1 MKKNTP
7 MMNAHEAKQLGLAR
21 RGLAF
26 GAFSGAIWGL
36 DGVLLGIAMA
46 LAPFAS
52 GASLLAAPLA
62 AAALHDGFAA
72 VWLLLA
78 NISAGKLKEIGRTI
92 VSRPGRAVM
101 LGALCG
107 GPIGL
112 AGYLLGIKY
121 AGAAYAMAVSA
132 TYPAVGALL
141 AMIFLKE
148 RISPRA
154 WGGIVLCVAGAAVV
168 GYTPAAATGLPHF
181 KLGIALSLLAA
192 LGWGLESVLS
202 THGMDVL
209 DPDVAINIREGVSFI
224 VYAAVLL
231 PLAGGLGVAAS
242 AFGHPRTLI
251 ICAVTGLCGAVSY
264 LAWYRALNTAG
275 VGRAMSLNITYAM
288 WGIVYGVVFTG
299 LKLTPTLI
307 AGAALVTAGALL
319 TISNPSELLSLRS
332 AGPEGGAKQ

>member
-1 MKKNTP
+1 MKTKPAANT
-7 MMNAHEAKQLGLAR
+7 AHEAKQLGLAR
-21 RGLAF
+21 RGLAA
-26 GAFSGAIWGL
+26 GAFSGAVWGL
-36 DGVLLGIAMA
+36 DGVLLGVAMA
-46 LAPFAS
+46 LAPFVS

-72 VWLLLA
+72 VWLLIA
-78 NISAGKLKEIGRTI
+78 NTSAGKFKELGRTI
-92 VSRPGRAVM
+92 ASRPGRAVM

-132 TYPAVGALL
+132 TYPAIGAVL

-154 WGGIVLCVAGAAVV
+154 WGGIALCVAGAAVV

-202 THGMDVL
+202 AHGMDVL
-209 DPDVAINIREGVSFI
+209 DPDIAINIREGVSFI
-224 VYAAVLL
+224 VYAAVVL
-231 PLAGGLGVAAS
+231 PLAGGLGIAAS
-242 AFGHPRTLI
+242 AFGHTKALL
-251 ICAVTGLCGAVSY
+251 ICAATGLCGAASY

-288 WGIVYGVVFTG
+288 WGIVYGVLFTG

-319 TISNPSELLSLRS
+319 TISNPAELLSLRS
-332 AGPEGGAKQ
+332 AGGEGDVR